1 MPEQTIAAQVADF
14 TTGFTAQIGPT
25 LSSVFAGEQRDLV
38 ADGVPAGAI
47 AVGSRLPDASLR
59 TPEDE
64 RVTLAEVLGGIPTV
78 VVLYRGA
85 WCPYCNLTLKHYQE
99 TLLPEL
105 TAVGAQLVA
114 ISPQT
119 PEASEQSVANGGLEY
134 AVLTDPAN
142 VLAAELG
149 LVTAPSAAA
158 QAAHTELGFAVAD
171 SNADGTAAIPFPT
184 VLVVDADGVV
194 RFVDVHVD
202 YTTRTEV
209 PTILDAVEPLVR

>member
-14 TTGFTAQIGPT
+14 NTGFTAQIGPT
-25 LSSVFAGEQRDLV
+25 LSAVFDGEQRDLV
-38 ADGVPAGAI
+38 AAGAPAGAVS
-47 AVGSRLPDASLR
+47 VGSRLPDATLR
-59 TPEDE
+59 TPAGEQ
-64 RVTLAEVLGGIPTV
+64 VSFAEVLGGRPTV
-78 VVLYRGA
+78 VVFYRGA

-99 TLLPEL
+99 ALLPEL
-105 TAVGAQLVA
+105 TAAGVQLVA

-134 AVLTDPAN
+134 PVLSDPSN

-149 LVTAPSAAA
+149 LVTAPSAEA

-184 VLVVDADGVV
+184 VLVVDAAGVV
-194 RFVDVHVD
+194 RFADVHVD
-202 YTTRTEV
+202 YTSRTEV

>member
-14 TTGFTAQIGPT
+14 NTGFTAQIGPT
-25 LSSVFAGEQRDLV
+25 LSAVFAGEQQDLV
-38 ADGVPAGAI
+38 AAGAPTGVI
-47 AVGSRLPDASLR
+47 TVGSRLPAAVLL
-59 TPEDE
+59 TPSGE
-64 RVTLAEVLGGIPTV
+64 RVALADVLAGSLTV

-85 WCPYCNLTLKHYQE
+85 WCPYCNLSLKHYQAA
-99 TLLPEL
+99 LLPEL

-134 AVLTDPAN
+134 AVLSDPSN
-142 VLAAELG
+142 SLAAELG
-149 LVTAPSAAA
+149 LVTAPSSAA

-171 SNADGTAAIPFPT
+171 SNADSTAAIPFPT
-184 VLVVDADGVV
+184 VLVVDADRVV